1 MKLNKQKNKMVRK
14 NIWLLPIFILCT
26 LFVMQLGFAA
36 VTLNTPVAGGNY
48 TTITFD
54 CSAAIADVSNGT
66 NATFWYGAAG
76 GAATSYLGV
85 IVNTSANQQSFVQAI
100 SIESLADG
108 ASYNFTCNVANLS
121 MNTYAAQVRP
131 VTIDNT
137 VPAITAS
144 TNFNQI
150 SYQGMFDYTTGIS
163 DALSGLQSSNC
174 SITAPDATST
184 SVSTGVSAVSFPT
197 QISGTYALT
206 CRATDYAGNGNSVTA
221 NVIASPSGGSASSGA
236 SSSSSSAGSFSAVDN
251 IKDFAKK
258 IPTIGWIII
267 GICVVIFFANKK

>member
-1 MKLNKQKNKMVRK
+1 MKINKQNKKMVRK

-66 NATFWYGAAG
+66 NATFWYDAAG
-76 GAATSYLGV
+76 GAASTYLGV

-100 SIESLADG
+100 SIESLAD
-108 ASYNFTCNVANLS
+108 ASTYNFTCNVANLS
-121 MNTYAAQVRP
+121 KNQFAVQVRP

-144 TNFNQI
+144 TNFNAI
-150 SYQGMFDYTTGIS
+150 SYQGLFDYTTGIS
-163 DALSGLQSSNC
+163 DALSGLSSSNC

-184 SVSTGVSAVSFPT
+184 SVSTSATSISFPT
-197 QISGTYALT
+197 QIAGTNALT
-206 CRATDYAGNGNSVTA
+206 
-221 NVIASPSGGSASSGA
+221 
-236 SSSSSSAGSFSAVDN
+236 
-251 IKDFAKK
+251 
-258 IPTIGWIII
+258 
-267 GICVVIFFANKK
+267 